1 MSSKEKGL
9 REALKDMFKRNKG
22 NSGNLSTRGDSLCL
36 NEELLKDLSKESPIA
51 SRVKILKEYS
61 SRVKES
67 KLENTA
73 LEKLW
78 NAIEDLFG
86 PDHATETRHV
96 AFAFL
101 QSLLRG
107 QYDKLKLMRAHFFR
121 FIKHH
126 DHPED
131 VGQRLDSLNI
141 LTCNGKNIL
150 YFEEEVGP
158 FLLQWLPDISKAGK
172 IEEYLSMVDNVVKF
186 NAAYLDD
193 EVISGFIQHMCIL
206 CCSTGNSKTVVE
218 SCLQIMS
225 TIVAYSN
232 MPPESL
238 PKFIG
243 TLCRTV
249 NVEDYCMLSWKI
261 MKNLLGTHMGHS
273 TLYTMCR
280 ILQEPALSS
289 DSDLLRGAVFYIHMA
304 LWGSIPVTNLHCP
317 PSSVLPSFL
326 HAIKCNQASVAF
338 EVVLGLQHLVHRHGQ
353 ELQNPAWSVLLQI
366 ILHIIHHF
374 DLSSNQPPNK
384 EIKVCL
390 RETLNNI
397 ENLMEIGSYN
407 GSVEQFFR
415 IIEECSADQPESSIL
430 RLIMYYSQSIV
441 PTEHLWL
448 TNLYNLLHKY
458 FKPEIRTNIR
468 LKVLDIL
475 ANVIKLN
482 RRQYEDELI
491 ERIVLPHTVNVV
503 NCNDVIVRS
512 SVANLLIDLA
522 LECESKKCVELLDI
536 LERLLLRP
544 FDSHMQDIPPNTE
557 IEHYDIQCL
566 VEGLIKVFIYKIHKL
581 PSIQA
586 IKIYKMLV
594 TFLECHYK
602 QPKVFE
608 NCPVIRRMIFDCF
621 LKMRADSLYHL
632 GYDNGEKIEYSHYLC
647 VVYHNPDRG
656 SLGSPVPQSPA
667 PTQNLPV
674 SVTHVSLRRAFKVFL
689 SCLKFEKDWEVL
701 SLVLKEMTKGLQNK
715 SLILSKQGNNELD
728 LLVDVLCAM
737 ITDKSYNLPES
748 LNMKVS
754 KPNFHALVILVLV
767 NLASYHNYLDQS
779 HQQKMIRCLMKCTNS
794 IGPKSSKHCIAA
806 LTICTLEMREAMVK
820 LLPEVLLNLS
830 KISATVHIAIPVL
843 EFISTLAQLPM
854 VYSSFV
860 ADQYMAV
867 FAISLPYTNP
877 FRYDHYTVSLAHHVI
892 AVWFLKCRLPFR
904 KDFVKFITNG
914 LQTNVLIPFEETKP
928 TIFNQNLSELNQDSS
943 DRKRSS
949 SLTEQGSRRRT
960 ANVSAVR
967 MDKAVLKK
975 SSPEKSLMTFYEEL
989 TETCIDLMARYAFSP
1004 CSALP
1009 RRLPVA
1015 EFLLNGGQSMCW
1027 LIGNKLFTVTTSG
1040 CSQKILKNG
1049 LCDKCWTLCSNQNES
1064 RKKTGRSG
1072 SNETDDL
1079 DWASRQNSNEKSN
1092 NTSVSSPSE
1101 DLRKI
1106 GDKLDMVS
1114 SKLQQIASSVK
1125 QEKEMCACWCSG
1137 WAEIYVRRPTGDMSW
1152 VMRIQ
1157 NQISF
1162 THSIYDFPLNEL
1174 STLFMPSLYPET
1186 SPSLR
1191 PPLRRQFS
1199 EDQVNQDEDKGSLA
1213 AMGSNSSLPGSPKQ
1227 APSRQNS
1234 HESVEEDLDCLYDD
1248 GSRSRNPVRRSNSSP
1263 EMSASWKNP
1272 FLHQKLMMD
1281 DDCKSSDDDG
1291 GKKNKMYSKDM
1302 RVSCEAIPEEIAGSG
1317 TTPPS
1322 NDPLQV
1328 EKTAQ
1333 TSKNLLNSSY
1343 HPTLLSCH
1351 SYPGSSPPKETN
1363 IAPKPYQTVPPTPNV
1378 STFSGQQP
1386 DFMKRPTNLPNLS
1399 SLVPLSSKPPQ
1410 SPTQTSPR
1418 LGRHL
1423 LSRDGREIQKSSS
1436 SSILEKNTSNV
1447 NLNLA
1452 RERARERKNSG
1463 SMERLSS
1470 LEPNLMQKRDRV
1482 HTISVMSP
1490 VTRKPRSETFRSH
1503 TKSKEVP
1510 KSGINPSFVFL
1521 QLYHQASF
1529 GSKSER
1535 PILVENNDI
1544 ALRAVKVLDS
1554 IAPYETHKI
1563 GVVYVREGQTNS
1575 EVEIYKNRF
1584 GSLRYVEF
1592 LQQLGTLVKLEDVD
1606 PQVFFL
1612 GGLDQHGNDGKFA
1625 YIWQDDVIRV
1635 MFHVA
1640 TMMPNKESDPF
1651 CNNKKMHIGN
1661 NYVTIVYNDSK
1672 EDFNISTIKGQF
1684 TFVCIVIHP
1693 LDHGINS
1700 CCQSQRDYPTW
1711 LPVSEPKLVSDQ
1723 NVAIL
1728 ARQLALHANLASLV
1742 ARSLKN
1748 HSSDPYASNW
1758 LERLRKI
1765 KNIRNKVMQ
1774 DRKNEENIQ
1783 QAEEGK
1789 GNKQMEDFT
1798 DYT

>member
-1 MSSKEKGL
+1 M
-9 REALKDMFKRNKG
+9 
-22 NSGNLSTRGDSLCL
+22 
-36 NEELLKDLSKESPIA
+36 
-51 SRVKILKEYS
+51 
-61 SRVKES
+61 
-67 KLENTA
+67 TA

-338 EVVLGLQHLVHRHGQ
+338 EVVLGLQHLVNRHGQ

-843 EFISTLAQLPM
+843 EFISK
-854 VYSSFV
+854 
-860 ADQYMAV
+860 YMAV

-914 LQTNVLIPFEETKP
+914 LQTNVLIPFEETKT

-1137 WAEIYVRRPTGDMSW
+1137 WAEIYVRRPTG
-1152 VMRIQ
+1152 
-1157 NQISF
+1157 N
-1162 THSIYDFPLNEL
+1162 
-1174 STLFMPSLYPET
+1174 
-1186 SPSLR
+1186 
-1191 PPLRRQFS
+1191 
-1199 EDQVNQDEDKGSLA
+1199 
-1213 AMGSNSSLPGSPKQ
+1213 
-1227 APSRQNS
+1227 
-1234 HESVEEDLDCLYDD
+1234 
-1248 GSRSRNPVRRSNSSP
+1248 
-1263 EMSASWKNP
+1263 
-1272 FLHQKLMMD
+1272 KLMMD

-1322 NDPLQV
+1322 NDPLHV

-1606 PQVFFL
+1606 PQVRTDFE
-1612 GGLDQHGNDGKFA
+1612 
-1625 YIWQDDVIRV
+1625 
-1635 MFHVA
+1635 VA
-1640 TMMPNKESDPF
+1640 P
-1651 CNNKKMHIGN
+1651 
-1661 NYVTIVYNDSK
+1661 
-1672 EDFNISTIKGQF
+1672 
-1684 TFVCIVIHP
+1684 
-1693 LDHGINS
+1693 
-1700 CCQSQRDYPTW
+1700 
-1711 LPVSEPKLVSDQ
+1711 
-1723 NVAIL
+1723 
-1728 ARQLALHANLASLV
+1728 
-1742 ARSLKN
+1742 
-1748 HSSDPYASNW
+1748 
-1758 LERLRKI
+1758 
-1765 KNIRNKVMQ
+1765 
-1774 DRKNEENIQ
+1774 
-1783 QAEEGK
+1783 
-1789 GNKQMEDFT
+1789 
-1798 DYT
+1798 